1 MVVCRRAC
9 GPFPRFSRQIR
20 CATVLVLVAMI
31 LTTVGSG
38 QIATEYQLKAAFLYN
53 FTKFVEWPGD
63 SFPTNNSPLRLCV
76 LGNAPFSSE
85 LSQVTEGKIVGGHPV
100 QVAAL
105 DNWHHARD
113 CQLVFISSSEL
124 MPLRDILQGLRGTS
138 ALTVGDSKSFAQEGG
153 MIGLFIEGERMRFE
167 VNLRVANAAHL
178 KISSKLLSLAKAV
191 LT

>member
-63 SFPTNNSPLRLCV
+63 SFPSNDSPLRLCV
-76 LGNAPFSSE
+76 LGNNPFGSE
-85 LSQVTEGKIVGGHPV
+85 LSQMAERKVVGGRPV
-100 QVAAL
+100 QVSVL
-105 DNWHHARD
+105 DNWHRARD
-113 CQLVFISSSEL
+113 CQLVFITSSEL
-124 MPLRDILQGLRGTS
+124 TPLRDILHGLRGTS
-138 ALTVGDSKSFAQEGG
+138 ALTVGDSKSFAEEGG
-153 MIGLFIEGERMRFE
+153 MIRLLIEGERMRFE
-167 VNLRVANAAHL
+167 VNLRAASEAHL

>member
-20 CATVLVLVAMI
+20 CGTVLVLVAMM
-31 LTTVGSG
+31 LTTVVRG

-63 SFPTNNSPLRLCV
+63 SFPSNDSPLRLCV
-76 LGNAPFSSE
+76 LGNTPFSSE
-85 LSQVTEGKIVGGHPV
+85 LSQVTEGKVVGGHPV
-100 QVAAL
+100 QVAVL

-124 MPLRDILQGLRGTS
+124 MPLRDILHGLRGTS
-138 ALTVGDSKSFAQEGG
+138 ALTVGDSKSFAEEGG
-153 MIGLFIEGERMRFE
+153 MIGLLIEGERMRFE
-167 VNLRVANAAHL
+167 VNLRAATAANL